1 MGFDKFWRSGIHTKH
16 IFQHQYLT
24 ITRQRRPNPNSRC
37 LDILG
42 NLIRQTLNHPLK
54 NKSKGTSRTDRPSI
68 SFIPGPAIGIAALG
82 LKSPHSMA
90 RLRCQAYTSHHWNTA
105 LGQETDGVCHAGT
118 TFKFHRATTVLFRH
132 PCGISKR
139 NLRAF
144 RIRTKGHIDQN

>member
-1 MGFDKFWRSGIHTKH
+1 MGFDKFWRSDIHTKR

-42 NLIRQTLNHPLK
+42 DLTRQTLNHPLK

-105 LGQETDGVCHAGT
+105 LGQKPMVSAMQAPPSSFTAPQPVSFITHA
-118 TFKFHRATTVLFRH
+118 
-132 PCGISKR
+132 
-139 NLRAF
+139 AF
-144 RIRTKGHIDQN
+144 RNAICGLSA

>member
-1 MGFDKFWRSGIHTKH
+1 MGFDKFWRSDIHTKH

-82 LKSPHSMA
+82 LKSPIVWLDCGVRPIRAITGIPRWVKKPMVSSM
-90 RLRCQAYTSHHWNTA
+90 QAPPSIFTA
-105 LGQETDGVCHAGT
+105 PQPVSFITYA
-118 TFKFHRATTVLFRH
+118 
-132 PCGISKR
+132 
-139 NLRAF
+139 AF
-144 RIRTKGHIDQN
+144 RNAICGLSA